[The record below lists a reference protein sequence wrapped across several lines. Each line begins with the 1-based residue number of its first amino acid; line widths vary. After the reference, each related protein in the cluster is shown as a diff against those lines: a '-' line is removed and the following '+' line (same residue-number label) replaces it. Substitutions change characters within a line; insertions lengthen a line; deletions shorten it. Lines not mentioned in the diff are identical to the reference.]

1 MVNNPPFSYT
11 QHAKVAFLKFWGPA
25 PCLQQLMILLQMSE
39 LQQLQF
45 CFSKWETDKKQWRVT
60 NSFGNKT
67 WRGAYY
73 CRQLHASQGHSI
85 DSSTDLNDPRIYLP
99 FSFSLLSPSNE
110 NTEKV
115 IITKKLPQSSF
126 KKKKNVWFILW
137 LGSISLHL
145 DSKGEQT
152 EIYWT
157 GSLCL
162 PTWHQSL
169 RSPSQGIGLWH
180 YYIGGEN
187 QCHTQFSES
196 L

>member
-1 MVNNPPFSYT
+1 
-11 QHAKVAFLKFWGPA
+11 
-25 PCLQQLMILLQMSE
+25 MILLQMSE

-85 DSSTDLNDPRIYLP
+85 DSSTDFNDPRIYLP

-126 KKKKNVWFILW
+126 KKKRMFDLSCDLEVFHYTWIQRENRLRYTGLAPFVCLHGTRAFGHHLRA
-137 LGSISLHL
+137 LGFDIITLEERISVTLSFQKV
-145 DSKGEQT
+145 SKT
-152 EIYWT
+152 
-157 GSLCL
+157 
-162 PTWHQSL
+162 
-169 RSPSQGIGLWH
+169 RD
-180 YYIGGEN
+180 
-187 QCHTQFSES
+187 
-196 L
+196 